1 MASSVPSARRRL
13 ALGGALVLALG
24 AGGFLLLRTPARP
37 VVPAAAPAR
46 TVAATPARIAPAL
59 PVDAAGRRARLEKLR
74 FLETNDD
81 GKVAVL
87 DDELDKRSYFVRAQ
101 TEVLEAK
108 VILVSPDR
116 VMLEDA
122 IAGRIELPHRGRA
135 LSPPP
140 ATPAFEVRGS
150 AVPVHLAPSVDPV
163 QVAADQAAV
172 DAYIASRPKG
182 IGGGRASKGAGGGGQ
197 GGGRDPDQQGGPGRQ
212 NRLREQAAAERAAGS
227 AAVPVDAPR

>member
-1 MASSVPSARRRL
+1 MASTVPSARRRL
-13 ALGGALVLALG
+13 ALGGALLLALG

-37 VVPAAAPAR
+37 VVPAAAPRPTAA
-46 TVAATPARIAPAL
+46 VAPARIAPVL
-59 PVDAAGRRARLEKLR
+59 PSDAAGRRARLEKLR
-74 FLETNDD
+74 YLEANDD

-101 TEVLEAK
+101 SEVLEAK

-135 LSPPP
+135 LSPRPVPP
-140 ATPAFEVRGS
+140 TFEVRGS
-150 AVPVHLAPSVDPV
+150 AVPVVLAPSVNPA

-172 DAYIASRPKG
+172 DAYIASRPRG
-182 IGGGRASKGAGGGGQ
+182 IGGGRSNKGAAGGAQ

-227 AAVPVDAPR
+227 AAAPR